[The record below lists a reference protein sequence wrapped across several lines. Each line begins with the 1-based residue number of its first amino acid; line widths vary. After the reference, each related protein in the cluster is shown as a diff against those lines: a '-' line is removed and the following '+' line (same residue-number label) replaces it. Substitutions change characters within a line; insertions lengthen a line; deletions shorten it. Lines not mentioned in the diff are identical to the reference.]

1 MVYIYIVISPNYY
14 RNNLNQCI
22 MIKSLQSFENPVR
35 KKLFISTFV
44 LAIVVML
51 VINAIVL
58 LIHILEMNNN
68 PAFEVITFT
77 FRDSSYIINN
87 EKMGI
92 SLGYNL
98 LGIII
103 VWLIMLYHSVKTIY
117 NVNFF
122 LDNFNDYY

>member
-1 MVYIYIVISPNYY
+1 
-14 RNNLNQCI
+14 
-22 MIKSLQSFENPVR
+22 MIKSLQRFENPVR

-44 LAIVVML
+44 LAIVVVM

-77 FRDSSYIINN
+77 FRDTSYIINS

-92 SLGYNL
+92 SMGYNL

-117 NVNFF
+117 NINFF

>member
-1 MVYIYIVISPNYY
+1 
-14 RNNLNQCI
+14 
-22 MIKSLQSFENPVR
+22 MIKSLQYIENPIK

-44 LAIVVML
+44 LAIVVMM

-68 PAFEVITFT
+68 PAFEGITFT
-77 FRDSSYIINN
+77 FRDSNYIINS

-92 SLGYNL
+92 SLGYNF

-103 VWLIMLYHSVKTIY
+103 VWLIMLYHSIKTIY
-117 NVNFF
+117 NINFF
-122 LDNFNDYY
+122 LDNFNDYN